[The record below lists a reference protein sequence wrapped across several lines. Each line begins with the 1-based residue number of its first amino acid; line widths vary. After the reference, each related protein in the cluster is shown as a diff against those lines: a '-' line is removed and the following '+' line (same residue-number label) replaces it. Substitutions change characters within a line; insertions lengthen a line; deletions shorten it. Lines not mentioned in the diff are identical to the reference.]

1 MSELDEFLPAPGG
14 ASPLPGIAV
23 GVVTSNADPEHLG
36 RVKVRFPAVSDT
48 VESTWA
54 PVVTPMAGQGRGLQV
69 LPEAGDT
76 VVVAF
81 EYGDVNRPFVLGG
94 FWNAAQRPPQG
105 DGAGNPVRLIRSRS
119 GHVLRFDDTD
129 GAELIEI
136 VDKSGS
142 NTITIDTA
150 KNKITVHAAGP
161 VAITADGDLELK
173 ATGDVKLEGRQ
184 VTVTADLKLALSGRQ
199 GAELTSTGPLA
210 VRGSTVDIN

>member
-1 MSELDEFLPAPGG
+1 MTELAELLPSPGG
-14 ASPLPGIAV
+14 ESSLPGIAV
-23 GVVTSNADPEHLG
+23 AVVSNNADPQHLG

-54 PVVTPMAGQGRGLQV
+54 PVVTPMAGQGRGLQL

-94 FWNAAQRPPQG
+94 FWNAAQRPPEG
-105 DGAGNPVRLIRSRS
+105 DGAGNPVRLLRSRS

-129 GAELIEI
+129 GAERVEI
-136 VDKSGS
+136 VDKSGR
-142 NTITIDTA
+142 NTITIDTSR
-150 KNKITVHAAGP
+150 NEITVHAAGP
-161 VAITADGDLELK
+161 VAITADGDLEVTAKGDLK
-173 ATGDVKLEGRQ
+173 LSGRQ
-184 VTVTADLKLALSGRQ
+184 VTVTADLKLAVSGRQ
-199 GAELTSTGPLA
+199 GAELSSTGPLT

>member
-14 ASPLPGIAV
+14 ESPLPGIAV
-23 GVVTSNADPEHLG
+23 GVVTSNADPQHLG

-54 PVVTPMAGQGRGLQV
+54 PVVTPMAGGGRGMQV

-105 DGAGNPVRLIRSRS
+105 EGTGNPVRLIRSRS

-136 VDKSGS
+136 VDKSGR

-161 VAITADGDLELK
+161 VAITADGDLELT